1 LQPSLRPHIQS
12 GKSSSARLI
21 SDSRNKGQRLL
32 VAFAYSSSMA
42 VGRVVDVSVRMLYVL
57 ELKVRVL
64 QGGAE
69 LATVVGIPDTNNG

>member
-1 LQPSLRPHIQS
+1 
-12 GKSSSARLI
+12 
-21 SDSRNKGQRLL
+21 
-32 VAFAYSSSMA
+32 MA

-69 LATVVGIPDTNNG
+69 LATVVGIPDTNNGWPNQSHYFVCPPPTVKTFFWPEERVAA